1 MSQIED
7 FQKLGVTLDLAVE
20 ANQLLRGKAN
30 IEVSGVKEQVLTYEN
45 STVTIIDILDERG
58 AQALGKPIGRY
69 ITIESPTLGWEQ
81 GALEEINRIFSLHF
95 RPLLPQKKDKSILIV
110 GLGNDHATPDALGP
124 AVIDHILATRHI
136 LLYAPEAIDK
146 DIRPVCTL
154 APGVLGSN
162 GIETAEIIRGVCAH
176 VKPACIIAID
186 ALSAASVSRIGSTIQ
201 ITNTG
206 ISPGSGIGN
215 RRADISA
222 GTMGVP
228 VIAIGVPTVVH
239 SAVIVNEAF
248 RILQRE
254 WAAQNF
260 LTQEEI
266 EAILSPR
273 CVQSVAHELLMPFS
287 GNLVVTPK
295 EIDEMITNIAGILAT
310 VLTCTL
316 HPTLTLEN
324 CRDYM
329 Q

>member
-7 FQKLGVTLDLAVE
+7 FQKLGVSLDLAVE

-30 IEVSGVKEQVLTYEN
+30 VEVSGVKEQVLPYDN

-95 RPLLPQKKDKSILIV
+95 KPLLPQKKEKSILIV

-124 AVIDHILATRHI
+124 AVIDRILATRHL

-146 DIRPVCTL
+146 NIRPVCTL

-186 ALSAASVSRIGSTIQ
+186 ALSAASISRIGSTIQ

-215 RRADISA
+215 RRAEISS

-260 LTQEEI
+260 LTPEEI

-273 CVQSVAHELLMPFS
+273 CIQSVAHELLMPFA

-310 VLTCTL
+310 VLTCVI

-324 CRDYM
+324 CHNYM

>member
-1 MSQIED
+1 MLKIED
-7 FQKLGVTLDLAVE
+7 FQNMGITLDLALE

-30 IEVSGVKEQVLTYEN
+30 IEVAGVREQVLNYDN
-45 STVTIIDILDERG
+45 STVTIIDIIDERG
-58 AQALGKPIGRY
+58 SQALGKPIGRY
-69 ITIESPTLGWEQ
+69 LTIESPSLTWEQ
-81 GALEEINRIFSLHF
+81 GILEEINQIFSIHF
-95 RPLLPQKKDKSILIV
+95 KPLIPKDKNKSILIV

-124 AVIDHILATRHI
+124 AVIDNILATRHI

-146 DIRPVCTL
+146 NMRSVCTL

-162 GIETAEIIRGVCAH
+162 GIETAEIIRGVAAH
-176 VKPACIIAID
+176 VKPCCIIAID
-186 ALSAASVSRIGSTIQ
+186 ALSATSVSRIGSTIQ

-222 GTMGVP
+222 KTMGVP

-239 SAVIVNEAF
+239 SAVIVNEAI
-248 RILQRE
+248 RILQKN
-254 WAAQNF
+254 WAEQNF
-260 LTQEEI
+260 LNQEEI
-266 EAILSPR
+266 EAILSPQ
-273 CVQSVAHELLMPFS
+273 CMQSVAHELLMPFA

-295 EIDEMITNIAGILAT
+295 EIDEMIHNIARLIAT
-310 VLTCTL
+310 ALTCAI

-324 CRDYM
+324 CHNFM